1 MLKQA
6 ITKFFSPDHAL
17 EADVTQNSVALA
29 LACALAAPVQTKPL
43 YLLALGLMATK
54 RQKAGIVVA
63 GSTLAATNLYY
74 AFTLQG
80 RKYFANN
87 AKTWAMLALLLPLLS
102 EKKVE
107 AKTQPKTLSIAEYD
121 IEFQLDKYRWMMV
134 FADGTTQSIETF
146 TTDGMM
152 SDGEVYVTHTINGI
166 PYQDNGEVMYFD
178 GIVDLSY
185 HTITKIIKEPITF

>member
-1 MLKQA
+1 MFKQA

-29 LACALAAPVQTKPL
+29 LACALAAPSQTKPL

-63 GSTLAATNLYY
+63 GSALAATNLYY

-80 RKYFANN
+80 RKYLANN

-102 EKKVE
+102 EKKEE
-107 AKTQPKTLSIAEYD
+107 ATQAKTLSIAEYD
-121 IEFQLDKYRWMMV
+121 IEFQLDKYRWMVV
-134 FADGTTQSIETF
+134 FADGTIQSVDTF

-152 SDGEVYVTHTINGI
+152 SEGDVYVLHTINGI
-166 PYQDNGEVMYFD
+166 TYHDDGSVLRPD
-178 GIVDLSY
+178 GIEILAEPIV
-185 HTITKIIKEPITF
+185 KIIKEPITF

>member
-1 MLKQA
+1 MFKQA
-6 ITKFFSPDHAL
+6 ITKFFAPDTQL
-17 EADVTQNSVALA
+17 DDDVTKNSVALA
-29 LACALAAPVQTKPL
+29 LACAIAAPVQTKPV

-87 AKTWAMLALLLPLLS
+87 AKTWAVLALLLPLLS
-102 EKKVE
+102 EKKE
-107 AKTQPKTLSIAEYD
+107 DGAQSKTLSIAEYD
-121 IEFQLDKYRWMMV
+121 IEFQLDKYRWMML
-134 FADGTTQSIETF
+134 FADGTTKAIETF
-146 TTDGMM
+146 TTDGTM
-152 SDGEVYVTHTINGI
+152 SDGDVYVTHTINGI

-185 HTITKIIKEPITF
+185 HTIVKIIKEPITF

>member
-6 ITKFFSPDHAL
+6 ITKFFAPDTQLDA
-17 EADVTQNSVALA
+17 EATQKSVAFA
-29 LACALAAPVQTKPL
+29 LACAVAAPPQTKPL
-43 YLLALGLMATK
+43 YLPALALMATK

-63 GSTLAATNLYY
+63 AGTFAATNLYY
-74 AFTLQG
+74 AFTFQG
-80 RKYFANN
+80 GKYLANN
-87 AKTWAMLALLLPLLS
+87 AKMWAMLALLLPILS
-102 EKKVE
+102 EKKE
-107 AKTQPKTLSIAEYD
+107 EDTQPETLSIAEYD

-134 FADGTTQSIETF
+134 LADGTVKTIETF

-152 SDGEVYVTHTINGI
+152 SEGDVYVTHTINGI

>member
-29 LACALAAPVQTKPL
+29 LACAIAAPVQTKPV

-63 GSTLAATNLYY
+63 GSALAATNLYF

-134 FADGTTQSIETF
+134 FADGTIQSVETF

>member
-6 ITKFFSPDHAL
+6 ITKFFAQDHAL
-17 EADVTQNSVALA
+17 DADVTKNSVAFA
-29 LACALAAPVQTKPL
+29 LACAVAAPPQTKPL
-43 YLLALGLMATK
+43 YLPALALMASK

-63 GSTLAATNLYY
+63 AGTFAATNLYY

-80 RKYFANN
+80 RKYLANN
-87 AKTWAMLALLLPLLS
+87 AKMWAMLALLLPILS
-102 EKKVE
+102 EKKEE
-107 AKTQPKTLSIAEYD
+107 APQPKTLSIAEYD

-134 FADGTTQSIETF
+134 LADGTTKAIETF
-146 TTDGMM
+146 TTDGTM

>member
-29 LACALAAPVQTKPL
+29 LACAIAAPVQTKPV

-63 GSTLAATNLYY
+63 GSALAATNLYF

>member
-1 MLKQA
+1 MFKQA
-6 ITKFFSPDHAL
+6 ITKFFAPDTKL
-17 EADVTQNSVALA
+17 DADVTKNSVALA
-29 LACALAAPVQTKPL
+29 LACALAAPVQTKPV

-63 GSTLAATNLYY
+63 GSALAATNLYY
-74 AFTLQG
+74 AFTFQG
-80 RKYFANN
+80 GKYITNN
-87 AKTWAMLALLLPLLS
+87 AKTWAALALLLPLLS
-102 EKKVE
+102 EKKEE
-107 AKTQPKTLSIAEYD
+107 AAQAKTLSIAEYD
-121 IEFQLDKYRWMMV
+121 IEFQLDQYRWMMV
-134 FADGTTQSIETF
+134 FADGTTKTIETF

-152 SDGEVYVTHTINGI
+152 SEGEVYVTHTINGI

>member
-1 MLKQA
+1 MFKQA
-6 ITKFFSPDHAL
+6 ITKFFAPDTPLDA
-17 EADVTQNSVALA
+17 ETTQKSVALA
-29 LACALAAPVQTKPL
+29 LACAIAAPSQAKPV

-107 AKTQPKTLSIAEYD
+107 AKTQPETLSIAEYD

-134 FADGTTQSIETF
+134 FADGCPQTIETF

-152 SDGEVYVTHTINGI
+152 SEGDVYVLHTINGI
-166 PYQDNGEVMYFD
+166 TYYDDGTVLRPDGVEVLAQP
-178 GIVDLSY
+178 IV
-185 HTITKIIKEPITF
+185 KIIKEPITF

>member
-1 MLKQA
+1 MFKQA
-6 ITKFFSPDHAL
+6 ITKFFAPDHAL
-17 EADVTQNSVALA
+17 EADVTKNSVALA
-29 LACALAAPVQTKPL
+29 LACAIAAPVQTKPV

-74 AFTLQG
+74 AFSLQG

-87 AKTWAMLALLLPLLS
+87 AKTWAVLALLLPLLS
-102 EKKVE
+102 EKKE
-107 AKTQPKTLSIAEYD
+107 DGAQSKTLSIAEYD

-134 FADGTTQSIETF
+134 FTDGTTKAIETF

-152 SDGEVYVTHTINGI
+152 SEGDVYVTHTINGI

-185 HTITKIIKEPITF
+185 HTIVKIIKEPITF

>member
-6 ITKFFSPDHAL
+6 ISKFFSPDHAL

-29 LACALAAPVQTKPL
+29 LACAIAAPVQTKPV

-80 RKYFANN
+80 RKYFASN
-87 AKTWAMLALLLPLLS
+87 AKTWAVLALLLPLLS
-102 EKKVE
+102 EKKEE
-107 AKTQPKTLSIAEYD
+107 APQPKTLSIAEYD

-134 FADGTTQSIETF
+134 LADGTVKTIETF

-152 SDGEVYVTHTINGI
+152 SEGDVYVTHTINGI

-185 HTITKIIKEPITF
+185 HTIVKIIKEPLTF

>member
-1 MLKQA
+1 MFKQA
-6 ITKFFSPDHAL
+6 ITKFFAPDHAL
-17 EADVTQNSVALA
+17 EADVTKNSVALA
-29 LACALAAPVQTKPL
+29 LACAIAAPVQTKPL

-87 AKTWAMLALLLPLLS
+87 AKTWAMLALLLPILS
-102 EKKVE
+102 EKKEE
-107 AKTQPKTLSIAEYD
+107 APQSKTLSIAEYD

-134 FADGTTQSIETF
+134 LADGTVKTIETF